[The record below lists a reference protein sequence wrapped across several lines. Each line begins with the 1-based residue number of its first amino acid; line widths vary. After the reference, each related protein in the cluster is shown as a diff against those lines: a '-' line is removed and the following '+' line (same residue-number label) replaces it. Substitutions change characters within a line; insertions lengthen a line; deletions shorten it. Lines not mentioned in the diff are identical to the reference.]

1 MPQPNEIPPPGLP
14 GAVAAQPAAGP
25 PPAAGPNPAAI
36 VKRMLAHLPV
46 AFVVMALGIAITMV
60 LARQRKPA
68 WGSETVIL
76 YREGINREFVGVE
89 GGGID
94 MKTLP
99 GRLKETLLARQNLE
113 RVVKDF
119 NLYPQIYAAE
129 GMIAAVDRLRTK
141 ITFKGRSAETF
152 LIAFE
157 GSTPEETQQV
167 TARLAEIL
175 INDWTEKNRAKA
187 TKDIQY
193 IEEQKK
199 RADDNLD
206 QRESDLI
213 RFIAVHPEFAAEN
226 NAEQAGAGI
235 RTEKA
240 KAIADPETMA
250 LERQVQ
256 RLKAANAAQAGGG
269 AAAAPAPGG
278 GGAVAAPG
286 PAAAVL
292 AQKQAADAELAAAQK
307 DLADKSE
314 KLQDAHPDV
323 RMAKA
328 RLQAAQDKSREATA
342 ALIAATPAPADPLAA
357 PVQKP
362 SDEDIYET
370 KSADPRKRLEMQLA
384 KNERELQARKRGL
397 KTDVKTSAFANQIID
412 LETEW
417 RRLNREREKAKSLQ
431 NDVDARLNKARQN
444 AESERGGYGAQVMV
458 LDPAYLPTTSGT
470 MAKSKF
476 IAIGVVVSLL
486 VGLVGAA
493 AFGMFFDDRV
503 FMADELAGV
512 APVLAAVPR
521 PPAPPKPPRE
531 KAARNKANAQGPPK
545 VAAVLTPNEKE
556 SSG

>member
-1 MPQPNEIPPPGLP
+1 MPQPNEIPPPGAP

-60 LARQRKPA
+60 LARQRKPT

-141 ITFKGRSAETF
+141 ITFKGRSPETF

-193 IEEQKK
+193 IEDQKK

-206 QRESDLI
+206 QREADLV

-240 KAIADPETMA
+240 KAIADPELMA
-250 LERQVQ
+250 LDRQQQ
-256 RLKAANAAQAGGG
+256 RLRAALAAKAGGG
-269 AAAAPAPGG
+269 AAAPAAGG
-278 GGAVAAPG
+278 GGAAAPG

-307 DLADKSE
+307 DLAEKSE

-323 RMAKA
+323 RMARA
-328 RLQAAQDKSREATA
+328 RLQAAQDKSREAAA
-342 ALIAATPAPADPLAA
+342 ALIAATPMPEPLLA

-362 SDEDIYET
+362 TDEDIYET
-370 KSADPRKRLEMQLA
+370 KTDDPAKRLESQLA

-397 KTDVKTSAFANQIID
+397 KPDVKTSAFANQIIQ

-444 AESERGGYGAQVMV
+444 AESELGGYAAQVMV
-458 LDPAYLPTTSGT
+458 LDAAYLPTTSGT
-470 MAKSKF
+470 MPKSKF
-476 IAIGVVVSLL
+476 IAIGIVVSLL

-503 FMADELAGV
+503 FMADELAAV

-521 PPAPPKPPRE
+521 PPAPKKPPRE
-531 KAARNKANAQGPPK
+531 KARDKANAQGPPK

-556 SSG
+556 SGG